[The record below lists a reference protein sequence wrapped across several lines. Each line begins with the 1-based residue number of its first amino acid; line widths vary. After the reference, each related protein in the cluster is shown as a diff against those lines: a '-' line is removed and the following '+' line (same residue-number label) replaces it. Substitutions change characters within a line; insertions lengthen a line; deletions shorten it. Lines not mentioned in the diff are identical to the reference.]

1 MPVVQ
6 VMTYAA
12 LLAGLA
18 AMLAKVLRYVGAPEH
33 FRWELYPVPHE
44 KGRAEY
50 GGSYLE
56 ELDWWSQPRHAA
68 FLRELREMAVEIF
81 LLKGVFRH
89 NRKVWR
95 FSWPFHMG
103 LYISIGW
110 LGLLLIGAIVEASGG
125 SVSGRAG
132 GFGSIIH
139 LVTIITGY
147 VGMSMAG
154 IGAFGLLIWRLT
166 DRDQRPYNA
175 PIDYFNLA
183 FFVLVIA
190 LALAGHLTLDPSFT
204 ALKAYVTSLVKFS
217 SPPAMPAVL
226 AAEIVLGSLLLA
238 YIPLTRM
245 SHFVAKYFLY
255 HAVRW
260 NDIPS
265 ERGGKIE
272 RRIAAMLL
280 QRVGWKASHIQTGQT
295 WTDVVKEMKNEKPQ
309 A

>member
-1 MPVVQ
+1 MLMVQ
-6 VMTYAA
+6 VITYAA
-12 LLAGLA
+12 LLLGLA
-18 AMLAKVLRYVGAPEH
+18 AMLAKALRYVGAPEH

-44 KGRAEY
+44 KGRADY

-56 ELDWWSQPRHAA
+56 ELDWWSRPRHAA
-68 FLRELREMAVEIF
+68 LLRELREMAVEIF

-110 LGLLLIGAIVEASGG
+110 LGLLFFGAIVEALGGSMSGG
-125 SVSGRAG
+125 LGAMV
-132 GFGSIIH
+132 H
-139 LVTIITGY
+139 LATIITGY
-147 VGMSMAG
+147 VGMTMAW
-154 IGAFGLLIWRLT
+154 IGAFGLLMWRLT

-183 FFVLVIA
+183 FFDLVIA
-190 LALAGHLTLDPSFT
+190 FALVGHLTVDPSFA
-204 ALKAYVTSLVKFS
+204 ALRAYITSLVTFS
-217 SPPAMPAVL
+217 SAPAMPAVL

-238 YIPLTRM
+238 YIPLTRT

-260 NDIPS
+260 NDMPS

-295 WTDVVKEMKNEKPQ
+295 WTDVIKEMRNEKPQ